1 MQKRQTAIALSLI
14 AAGLAGTPALAQSNV
29 TVYGVVDTFFAY
41 GKTGDAK
48 FSGVQSSG
56 WTGSRLGFRGTED
69 LGNGLKAVFT
79 LEYGIELDQN
89 AGLGA
94 APNLSRQQFV
104 GLQGGF
110 GFVGLGRQYH
120 PGYYVFKYD
129 AITPVPVSPQFV
141 LAAKAGSRIVAGG
154 AARINNAI
162 NYKSPAFGGFS
173 VNAIYGLNETN
184 QTDDRRKGDVA
195 ALGVDYANG
204 PFAASLVVS
213 HETEVAGDKNKR
225 EVYLGGSYD
234 FGTFKLAGSFQNI
247 RNATAA
253 ENSDKVWHLGA
264 TIPVSAAGKVSIG
277 YGHLSADAN
286 DSDASAWALAYSHS
300 LSKRTTLYAGYGH
313 ISNDDGQSVRSPAF
327 VSAANTAAGDTS
339 NNLMLGINHAF

>member
-1 MQKRQTAIALSLI
+1 MQKRQTVI
-14 AAGLAGTPALAQSNV
+14 AAAYITSALICTPALGQSSV
-29 TVYGVVDTFFAY
+29 TVYGVVDTFFGY

-48 FSGVQSSG
+48 FTGVQSSG

-79 LEYGIELDQN
+79 LEYGIEIDQN

-173 VNAIYGLNETN
+173 INAIYGLNETN
-184 QTDDRRKGDVA
+184 QVDDRRKGDVA
-195 ALGVDYANG
+195 GLGLDYANG
-204 PFAASLVVS
+204 PFAASLIIS
-213 HETEVAGDKNKR
+213 HETEVAGDKDKR

-234 FGTFKLAGSFQNI
+234 FGAVKLAGSFQNI

-253 ENSDKVWHLGA
+253 EDSDKVWHIGA
-264 TIPVSAAGKVSIG
+264 TIPVGTAGKVSIG
-277 YGHLSADAN
+277 YGRLSADAG

-313 ISNDDGQSVRSPAF
+313 IDNDDGQSVRSPAF
-327 VSAANTAAGDTS
+327 VSAANTAASDTS
-339 NNLMLGINHAF
+339 HNLMLGINHAF